1 MTNVELNLN
10 SLNKELGTDYE
21 SLLELCQKHTIP
33 ESLIDKYWGILDMLV
48 IVKYQKLSDEF
59 LEKHWNELSLSYLTT
74 GPQLSEYI
82 IEKYFND
89 LYTYYLFDKQ
99 KVPERLIDMHWNKL
113 SNHNKIMIFKKQKLS
128 DDFIIK
134 HR

>member
-48 IVKYQKLSDEF
+48 IVKYPNSVF
-59 LEKHWNELSLSYLTT
+59 VSS
-74 GPQLSEYI
+74 S
-82 IEKYFND
+82 
-89 LYTYYLFDKQ
+89 
-99 KVPERLIDMHWNKL
+99 
-113 SNHNKIMIFKKQKLS
+113 KKME
-128 DDFIIK
+128 
-134 HR
+134 